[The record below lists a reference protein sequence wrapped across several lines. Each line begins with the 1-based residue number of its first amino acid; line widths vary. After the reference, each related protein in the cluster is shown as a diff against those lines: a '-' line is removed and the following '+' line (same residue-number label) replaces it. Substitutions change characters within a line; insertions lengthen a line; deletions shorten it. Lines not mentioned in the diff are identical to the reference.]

1 MTYLS
6 TTFFTLLMISISM
19 STATAQTT
27 TTTATPDDE
36 SILLIQ
42 SLGLNDELPKP
53 GYNTEGG
60 SVFDNYV
67 KAQNDGQFFLL
78 EEGNIQYET
87 PSSASVEVD
96 SLLWCSNLH
105 FTSNSNG
112 TYSRGVGYT
121 AQCVKSFLGDTK
133 SKFDTL
139 GGQLPSTI
147 NADTF
152 SVTTSLSSSYNTQS
166 NMFNMVYHNNNDN
179 NVWLFSD
186 TGLSSMS
193 YLGYETHMRAMFIL
207 TPIQVHGH
215 KVDR

>member
-1 MTYLS
+1 MTYS
-6 TTFFTLLMISISM
+6 ATFFTLLMSI

-27 TTTATPDDE
+27 TATTPDDE

-42 SLGLNDELPKP
+42 SLGLKDELPKP

-67 KAQNDGQFFLL
+67 KARCDGQFFLL

-105 FTSNSNG
+105 FTSNING

-121 AQCVKSFLGDTK
+121 AQC
-133 SKFDTL
+133 
-139 GGQLPSTI
+139 
-147 NADTF
+147 
-152 SVTTSLSSSYNTQS
+152 
-166 NMFNMVYHNNNDN
+166 
-179 NVWLFSD
+179 
-186 TGLSSMS
+186 
-193 YLGYETHMRAMFIL
+193 
-207 TPIQVHGH
+207 
-215 KVDR
+215 